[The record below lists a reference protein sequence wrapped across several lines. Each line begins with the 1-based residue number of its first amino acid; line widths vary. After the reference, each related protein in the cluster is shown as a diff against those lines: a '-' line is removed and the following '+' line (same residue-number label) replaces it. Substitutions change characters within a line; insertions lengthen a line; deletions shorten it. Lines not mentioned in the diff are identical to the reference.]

1 MEKFFELIRVMWMGI
16 CVLFGYL
23 FGDFD
28 GLLGGLITFVIIDYI
43 TGITAAIINKEL
55 SSKIGFS
62 GILRKIVI
70 FAIVAV
76 AKILSYNILGVGL
89 LIRDAVIGF
98 YLFNEGISIL
108 ENVKHMGVKV
118 PDDIMSALSSVKDKF
133 KFKTDNDKKED
144 TDEDNK

>member
-1 MEKFFELIRVMWMGI
+1 MEKFFELTRVMWMGI

-23 FGDFD
+23 FGEFD
-28 GLLGGLITFVIIDYI
+28 GLLAGLITFVIIDYI
-43 TGITAAIINKEL
+43 TGVTAAIINKEL
-55 SSKIGFS
+55 SSNIGFK

-118 PDDIMSALSSVKDKF
+118 PDDVMSALSSVKDKF
-133 KFKTDNDKKED
+133 KFKSENKEKDD

>member
-1 MEKFFELIRVMWMGI
+1 MEKIFELIRAMWMGT
-16 CVLFGYL
+16 CALFGYL

-43 TGITAAIINKEL
+43 TGVTAAIINKEL
-55 SSKIGFS
+55 SSNIGFK
-62 GILRKIVI
+62 GILRKIVL
-70 FAIVAV
+70 FAVVAI

-118 PDDIMSALSSVKDKF
+118 PDDVMNALSSVKDKF
-133 KFKTDNDKKED
+133 KFKADNKEKDD

>member
-1 MEKFFELIRVMWMGI
+1 MEKFFEIIRVMWMGI
-16 CVLFGYL
+16 CALFGYL
-23 FGDFD
+23 FGEFD

-43 TGITAAIINKEL
+43 TGVTAAIINKEL
-55 SSKIGFS
+55 SSNIGFK
-62 GILRKIVI
+62 GILRKIVL
-70 FAIVAV
+70 FAVVAI

-118 PDDIMSALSSVKDKF
+118 PDDVMNALSSVKDKF
-133 KFKTDNDKKED
+133 KFKADNKEKDD

>member
-1 MEKFFELIRVMWMGI
+1 MEKFFELTRVMWMGI

-23 FGDFD
+23 FGEFD
-28 GLLGGLITFVIIDYI
+28 GLLAGLITFVVIDYI

-55 SSKIGFS
+55 SSNIGFK
-62 GILRKIVI
+62 GILRKIVL
-70 FAIVAV
+70 FAVVAV

-118 PDDIMSALSSVKDKF
+118 PDDVMSALSSVKDKF
-133 KFKTDNDKKED
+133 KFKSENKEKDD

>member
-1 MEKFFELIRVMWMGI
+1 MEKFFELTRVMWMGI

-23 FGDFD
+23 FGEFD
-28 GLLGGLITFVIIDYI
+28 GLLAGLITFVVIDYI

-55 SSKIGFS
+55 SSNIGFK
-62 GILRKIVI
+62 GILRKIVL
-70 FAIVAV
+70 FAVVAV

-118 PDDIMSALSSVKDKF
+118 PDDVMSALSSVKDKF
-133 KFKTDNDKKED
+133 KFKSDNKEKDD

>member
-1 MEKFFELIRVMWMGI
+1 MEKFFELTRVMWMGI

-23 FGDFD
+23 FGEFD
-28 GLLGGLITFVIIDYI
+28 GLLAGLITFVVIDYI

-55 SSKIGFS
+55 SSNIGFK
-62 GILRKIVI
+62 GILRKIVL
-70 FAIVAV
+70 FAVVAV
-76 AKILSYNILGVGL
+76 AKILGYNILGVGL

-118 PDDIMSALSSVKDKF
+118 PDDVMSALSSVKDKF
-133 KFKTDNDKKED
+133 KFKSDNKEKDD